1 MQARPFKPALLPAL
15 IAQLFMLPAHAA
27 DGADQ
32 APTNDAI
39 QVIVVDAQR
48 ATNTIARQAQEQAPN
63 LVNLMTAAEMRKLPD
78 VNIAESVRRIPGI
91 SLETDTGEGRFINI
105 RGLDADLN
113 STTFGGLRL
122 PPSNNASPFGGG
134 RAVAL
139 DAIPTGL
146 VGAIT
151 VTKSNLPEQDAEAL
165 GGTIEITPKTAPRN
179 GKPFFEARIGS
190 GRETLRGTNIADLS
204 LTAGT
209 RFGGAA
215 LVPGGVDAVAEHAF
229 SIVVTAAYYEDKR
242 GVDDVEP
249 AFLDDGVHGPLAY
262 AGWDQ
267 RWYQYHRRRHGV
279 GVDLGYQP
287 NARDSYY
294 LRGFDAGYTES
305 VLRQRLTVTPDGAPV
320 ATANGLIDGLG
331 ANGFDKTLRDEQETI
346 NNKVFMAGGKNILEH
361 AVLDYRLGYTRGS
374 YNKAHDYN
382 SDFNYTPGSDAT
394 VSYNNGGPGNV
405 PAFTVNGA
413 DYLNPANYTLVKFQN
428 STTDISDHEWSLAGN
443 LKWDTRLGAYDEE
456 SFKVGAGARLRKR
469 VVHGQPYSFD
479 NLPAL
484 PLTAASGGSNVTFY
498 NGHYQNGPQMT
509 PGLLQN
515 LYGSQQVVSA
525 GDAENAALQ
534 YLQDKENIYA
544 AYGQYQMRA
553 GALGVTGGVRVEATR
568 ANYAANSKGTD
579 ANGNTLIQPD
589 NRDRNYA
596 NWFPSVQARYELD
609 DSTLL
614 RAAFSSTIARPGFS
628 QVSASLNIDPG
639 ANTVTKGNPDLKPTT
654 AHSFDLSFERY
665 LPNAGIASVGVFDKE
680 ISNYIAA
687 SQTTQTFPNDGLFAG
702 FVGAAHVYSF
712 ANVGKSSVR
721 GMELN
726 YEQRFTTLPGW
737 LSGLGAS
744 ANYTFVDSRF
754 EIRPGEHS
762 TLPSTS
768 RNTVNA
774 AVFYEAGPWNLRLGM
789 YTLSRNLWA
798 IGASAAQDVYS
809 ERRTSYDF
817 GGAYALNKHVSVY
830 LNAKNL
836 SNTPLKFAE
845 GTSNRTIQREF
856 YGPTYQAGVNLSY

>member
-1 MQARPFKPALLPAL
+1 MQTRPFQHAILPAL
-15 IAQLFMLPAHAA
+15 ISQLFLAPAYAA
-27 DGADQ
+27 DPADP
-32 APTNDAI
+32 APSGDAI

-48 ATNTIARQAQEQAPN
+48 ATNSNARQAQEQAPN
-63 LVNLMTAAEMRKLPD
+63 LINLMTAAEMRKLPD

-91 SLETDTGEGRFINI
+91 SLETDTGEGRFVNI

-122 PPSNNASPFGGG
+122 PPSNNATPFGGG

-179 GKPFFEARIGS
+179 GKPFLEARIGT
-190 GRETLRGTNIADLS
+190 GRESLRGTNIADLS

-209 RFGGAA
+209 RFGAGDAGKGGAA
-215 LVPGGVDAVAEHAF
+215 VYSDHPF

-242 GVDDVEP
+242 GIDDVEP
-249 AFLDDGVHGPLAY
+249 AFLDDGVHAPLTY

-279 GVDLGYQP
+279 GIDLGYQP
-287 NARDSYY
+287 DARNSYY
-294 LRGFDAGYTES
+294 IRGFDAGYTES
-305 VLRQRLTVTPDGAPV
+305 VQRQRLTVTPDGAPV
-320 ATANGLIDGLG
+320 ATASGFIDGMG

-346 NNKVFMAGGKNILEH
+346 NNKIFVAGGKNQLEH

-374 YNKAHDYN
+374 YNKMHDYN
-382 SDFNYTPGSDAT
+382 SDFNYTPSGAAT
-394 VSYNNGGPGNV
+394 VSYANSGPGNV

-413 DYLNPANYTLVKFQN
+413 DYLNPANYALVKFQN
-428 STTDISDHEWSLAGN
+428 STTDISDHEWSVAAN
-443 LKWDTRLGAYDEE
+443 LRWDTRVGGYEEE
-456 SFKVGAGARLRKR
+456 SFKAGASARLRKR
-469 VVHGQPYSFD
+469 VVNGQPYSYA

-484 PLTAASGGSNVTFY
+484 PLTAASAGPGIAFY
-498 NGHYQNGPQMT
+498 DGLYQNGPQLT

-515 LYGSQQVVSA
+515 LYGSKQFVS
-525 GDAENAALQ
+525 GSDAQNAALQ
-534 YLQDKENIYA
+534 YLQDKEDVYA
-544 AYGQYQMRA
+544 GYGQYQMRS
-553 GALGVTGGVRVEATR
+553 GPLGVTGGLRVEATR
-568 ANYAANSKGTD
+568 ANYAANAKGTD
-579 ANGNTLIQPD
+579 ADGNTLIQPD
-589 NRDRNYA
+589 NRDRNYV

-609 DSTLL
+609 ASTLL

-628 QVSASLNIDPG
+628 QVSAALNIDPG
-639 ANTVTKGNPDLKPTT
+639 ANTVTRGNPDLKPTT
-654 AHSFDLSFERY
+654 ANSFDLSFERY
-665 LPNAGIASVGVFDKE
+665 LPNAGIASIGIFDKE

-687 SQTTQTFPNDGLFAG
+687 SQTSQTFPNHGLFAG
-702 FVGAAHVYSF
+702 FVGVAHVYSF
-712 ANVGKSSVR
+712 ANVGKSVAR
-721 GMELN
+721 GLELN

-737 LSGLGAS
+737 LGGLGAS
-744 ANYTFVDSRF
+744 ANYTFVDSHF
-754 EIRPGEHS
+754 EIRPGETS

-789 YTLSRNLWA
+789 YALSRNLWA
-798 IGASAAQDVYS
+798 IGGSAALDVYS

-817 GGAYALNKHVSVY
+817 GGSYALNKHVSLY

-836 SNTPLKFAE
+836 SDTPLKFAE
-845 GTSNRTIQREF
+845 GTSQRTIQREY
-856 YGPTYQAGVNLSY
+856 YGATYQAGVNLTY

>member
-1 MQARPFKPALLPAL
+1 MPATQFRQAILPAL
-15 IAQLFMLPAHAA
+15 ISQLFLMPAYAA
-27 DGADQ
+27 DPAEP
-32 APTNDAI
+32 APSTDAI

-48 ATNTIARQAQEQAPN
+48 ATNANARQAQEQAPN

-179 GKPFFEARIGS
+179 GKPFLEARIGT
-190 GRETLRGTNIADLS
+190 GRESLRGTNLTDLS

-209 RFGGAA
+209 RFGGDSMANRGTGA
-215 LVPGGVDAVAEHAF
+215 YADHPF

-249 AFLDDGVHGPLAY
+249 AFLDDGVHSPLTY

-279 GVDLGYQP
+279 GIDLGYQP
-287 NARDSYY
+287 DAHNSYY
-294 LRGFDAGYTES
+294 IRGFDAGYTES
-305 VLRQRLTVTPDGAPV
+305 VLRQRLTVTPDGAPS
-320 ATANGLIDGLG
+320 ATASGFIDGLG

-346 NNKVFMAGGKNILEH
+346 NNKVFMAGGKNQLEH

-374 YNKAHDYN
+374 YSKMHDYN
-382 SDFNYTPGSDAT
+382 SDFNYTPSGAAT
-394 VSYNNGGPGNV
+394 VNYANSGPGNV
-405 PAFTVNGA
+405 PAFSVSGA
-413 DYLNPANYTLVKFQN
+413 DYLNPANYALVKFQN
-428 STTDISDHEWSLAGN
+428 STTDISDHEWSLAAN
-443 LKWDTRLGAYDEE
+443 LKWDTRIAGYDEE
-456 SFKVGAGARLRKR
+456 SLKLGASARLRKR
-469 VVHGQPYSFD
+469 VVNGQPYSFD

-484 PLTAASGGSNVTFY
+484 PLTAASGGPGIAFY
-498 NGHYQNGPQMT
+498 GGQYQNGPQIT

-515 LYGSQQVVSA
+515 LYGSQQHVSA
-525 GDAENAALQ
+525 SDMENAALQ
-534 YLQDKENIYA
+534 YLQDKENVYA
-544 AYGQYQMRA
+544 AYSQYQMRS

-568 ANYAANSKGTD
+568 ANYAANAKGTD
-579 ANGNTLIQPD
+579 TAGNTLIQPE
-589 NRDRNYA
+589 NRDRNYFD
-596 NWFPSVQARYELD
+596 WFPSVQARYELN

-628 QVSASLNIDPG
+628 QVSASLNVDPG

-654 AHSFDLSFERY
+654 ANSFDLAFEHY
-665 LPNAGIASVGVFDKE
+665 LPNAGIASIGIFDKE

-687 SQTTQTFPNDGLFAG
+687 SQTSATFPNNGLFAG
-702 FVGAAHVYSF
+702 FVGVAHVYSF
-712 ANVGKSSVR
+712 ANVGKSTAR
-721 GMELN
+721 GLELN
-726 YEQRFTTLPGW
+726 YEQRFTTLPAW

-744 ANYTFVDSRF
+744 ANYTFVSSRF
-754 EIRPGEHS
+754 EIRPGETS

-774 AVFYEAGPWNLRLGM
+774 ALFYELGPWNLRVSV

-798 IGASAAQDVYS
+798 IGASAAQDVFS
-809 ERRTSYDF
+809 ERRTSVDF
-817 GGAYALNKHVSVY
+817 GGSYAFNKHVSLY

-836 SNTPLKFAE
+836 SDTPLKFVE
-845 GTSNRTIQREF
+845 GTANRTIQREF
-856 YGPTYQAGVNLSY
+856 YGPTYQAGVNFSY